1 MADGTA
7 GGNNG
12 MLYFIVGALCI
23 VVAIGAFLA
32 FGGSLPGQKPAK
44 QEIKIELPQL
54 DKK

>member
-1 MADGTA
+1 MADGTT

-12 MLYFIVGALCI
+12 MLYFIVGALC
-23 VVAIGAFLA
+23 VAVAIGAFMM

-44 QEIKIELPQL
+44 TEIKIELPQL